1 MNTSRSKRKRLESSP
16 MDMSPLMDII
26 FILLIFVMLSIS
38 FQKKFSV
45 MEMDLPSTSGSTE
58 AIEADLEISVL
69 ANGII
74 LVDNKEISLD
84 EIVSNIKENPPSR
97 LRLNAERQLSYENFI
112 HITEKLKETGLEKID
127 LGLKQK

>member
-1 MNTSRSKRKRLESSP
+1 
-16 MDMSPLMDII
+16 
-26 FILLIFVMLSIS
+26 MLSIS

-69 ANGII
+69 ADGSI

-84 EIVSNIKENPPSR
+84 NLVSNIKENPPSR